1 ERPRERGGRDAIER
15 EKRDGHHDGAREG
28 RARDADLGPYRCGRS
43 GRRSDEKRSEADGE
57 RQRGLAQVER
67 ESLQQDDL
75 RGNEAEA
82 DRERLHRGAPAD
94 RGDERRAHDPPERK
108 EEQSPRQHDRR
119 DQRAE
124 EDQISDR
131 HVSAR
136 ISEEDRTV
144 VGGWQRRDSEALGE
158 LYSAIER

>member
-1 ERPRERGGRDAIER
+1 GPNRG
-15 EKRDGHHDGAREG
+15 
-28 RARDADLGPYRCGRS
+28 GRS

-67 ESLQQDDL
+67 ESLQQNEL
-75 RGNEAEA
+75 RGNAAEAE
-82 DRERLHRGAPAD
+82 RERWHRGAPAD

-136 ISEEDRTV
+136 IREEERPV
-144 VGGWQRRDSEALGE
+144 VGGWHRRAGEAL
-158 LYSAIER
+158 